1 MNSKLEKNMTEKNE
15 KHSGARSEKN
25 TDANP
30 SERRSP
36 RSIRYSDS
44 EWKSV
49 EKVAKE
55 RGMAA
60 AELVRHIS
68 VSYAAGKFSAEPSG
82 NTQTLLPRMAAQIER
97 IYNGV
102 YLMAT
107 LKRDE
112 MLVDGRQDEVDRIVE
127 HAQKSQE
134 LIGEYASD

>member
-1 MNSKLEKNMTEKNE
+1 MTEKTENQ
-15 KHSGARSEKN
+15 SGVPGEEN
-25 TDANP
+25 TSVNL
-30 SERRSP
+30 SERRLP
-36 RSIRYSDS
+36 RSIRYSDA
-44 EWKSV
+44 EWKSI

-68 VSYAAGKFSAEPSG
+68 LSYAAGKFSTEPSE
-82 NTQTLLPRMAAQIER
+82 NTQTLLPTMAAQIER

-112 MLVDGRQDEVDRIVE
+112 MLVEGRQDEVDKIVE

>member
-1 MNSKLEKNMTEKNE
+1 MTEEIENQ
-15 KHSGARSEKN
+15 SGVPGEGN
-25 TDANP
+25 TGVKP

-44 EWKSV
+44 EWKSI
-49 EKVAKE
+49 EKVAKG

-68 VSYAAGKFSAEPSG
+68 VSYAAGKFTDEPSG
-82 NTQTLLPRMAAQIER
+82 NAQTLLPRMAAQIER

-112 MLVDGRQDEVDRIVE
+112 MLVEGRQDEVDRIVE
-127 HAQKSQE
+127 HARKSQE